1 MTQELKD
8 ALGRKLG
15 EIRDEG
21 KQQVIYDYLMRK
33 LGYFDGK
40 YTYDSLGRKVG
51 EGNLLAMLLR

>member
-21 KQQVIYDYLMRK
+21 RQQVIYDYLMRK

-40 YTYDSLGRKVG
+40 YTYDTLGRKVG